1 MADDGL
7 IVELK
12 GVWYGY
18 PPHGLSMP
26 ALEDVDL
33 QIEARDFLG
42 VIGPN
47 GGGKTTL
54 LKIILGLL
62 RPQRGAVRVLG
73 RSPRRVRRQIG
84 YVPQDLQV
92 DLAAPASV
100 LDVVLMGR
108 LGVSSW
114 GCRFSREDR
123 EAAMA
128 ALEQTQTADLARRPV
143 ARLSGGQRQRVLIAR
158 ALAADARLLLFDEP
172 TAGVDAHIERELTD
186 LLHRLS
192 ERIPIVLVSHDIS
205 FISRHLKRV
214 ACLNHRL
221 TTHAAHEVSAEVI
234 AEMYNGDV
242 RMVHHEESCP
252 LADPGCAR
260 GCPAPGMAPG
270 MAPGSA
276 PGSPPGSAGHGAAGR
291 REDRHEGDDGPR

>member
-1 MADDGL
+1 MADDGA

-18 PPHGLSMP
+18 PPHALSMP
-26 ALEDVDL
+26 VLEDVDL
-33 QIEARDFLG
+33 QIGPGDFLG

-54 LKIILGLL
+54 LKIILGFL
-62 RPQRGAVRVLG
+62 RPQRGTVSVLG
-73 RSPRRVRRQIG
+73 GRPQKVSRRIG
-84 YVPQDLQV
+84 YVPQNARI

-100 LDVVLMGR
+100 LDVVRMGR

-114 GCRFSREDR
+114 GCRFGREDT

-128 ALEQTQTADLARRPV
+128 ALERTQTADLADRPI
-143 ARLSGGQRQRVLIAR
+143 AHLSGGQRQRVLIAR
-158 ALAADARLLLFDEP
+158 ALAGEAKLLLLDEP
-172 TAGVDAHIERELTD
+172 TAGVDAHIERGLTD

-192 ERIPIVLVSHDIS
+192 ERMPIVLVSHDVS

-234 AEMYNGDV
+234 AQMYHGEV
-242 RMVHHEESCP
+242 RMVQHEDSCP
-252 LADPGCAR
+252 LADPGCAH
-260 GCPAPGMAPG
+260 GCPAPGLGPAPG
-270 MAPGSA
+270 R
-276 PGSPPGSAGHGAAGR
+276 GAAGGAGSGSMR
-291 REDRHEGDDGPR
+291 GGGQEGDRSIADEDDAAR